1 MKPATSKKKKLST
14 KGIDSA
20 ILHLGIH
27 IPATPIIS
35 TVKNKD

>member
-14 KGIDSA
+14 KGIDAA

-27 IPATPIIS
+27 ITATPIDS
-35 TVKNKD
+35 TIKKKD